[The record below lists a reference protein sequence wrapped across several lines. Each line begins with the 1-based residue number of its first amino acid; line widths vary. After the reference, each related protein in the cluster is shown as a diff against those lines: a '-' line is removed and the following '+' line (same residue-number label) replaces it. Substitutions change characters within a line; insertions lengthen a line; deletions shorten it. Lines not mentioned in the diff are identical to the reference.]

1 MQEGSGVVDDESF
14 YRHTAVLISNRGKRI
29 RAFLR
34 LRSLFIH
41 KQRTVQDF
49 RTTRQS
55 EPNGTPGTSLQS
67 SCSANSIALTLH
79 WRGCAF
85 PQLERSRF
93 AQCFLHTGP
102 TLRTGSFGS
111 SGSAPVSFQANRVAI
126 SIPFE
131 GGKLSCPVDDAL
143 AYGCPVVVFSLL
155 DYIFAVAVP
164 DSIFG
169 QQVVCVGIR
178 YFPATGGVARI
189 PIKHKETRSHTSQNS
204 GRFRSGCG
212 VAGRFVLQKQDDATL
227 AGFFRNLLQSVVHCV
242 PVGTLVFQ
250 SPEIE
255 TAHTIGTKT
264 LGQRDAA
271 FQNFILLSVG
281 EAGFKL
287 IPLFAVL

>member
-1 MQEGSGVVDDESF
+1 MERGVGIDCSPQHEIVLTQGKRNSGAAAMHEGSGVVDDESF
-14 YRHTAVLISNRGKRI
+14 YSHTAVLISNRGKRI

-111 SGSAPVSFQANRVAI
+111 SGSAPVSFQADDVVVAVT
-126 SIPFE
+126 FE
-131 GGKLSCPVDDAL
+131 RRKLPGPIDDTL
-143 AYGCPVVVFSLL
+143 AHCSPVVAFT
-155 DYIFAVAVP
+155 
-164 DSIFG
+164 
-169 QQVVCVGIR
+169 VV
-178 YFPATGGVARI
+178 
-189 PIKHKETRSHTSQNS
+189 
-204 GRFRSGCG
+204 
-212 VAGRFVLQKQDDATL
+212 L
-227 AGFFRNLLQSVVHCV
+227 
-242 PVGTLVFQ
+242 VGTVG
-250 SPEIE
+250 
-255 TAHTIGTKT
+255 ATK
-264 LGQRDAA
+264 A
-271 FQNFILLSVG
+271 
-281 EAGFKL
+281 
-287 IPLFAVL
+287 LF